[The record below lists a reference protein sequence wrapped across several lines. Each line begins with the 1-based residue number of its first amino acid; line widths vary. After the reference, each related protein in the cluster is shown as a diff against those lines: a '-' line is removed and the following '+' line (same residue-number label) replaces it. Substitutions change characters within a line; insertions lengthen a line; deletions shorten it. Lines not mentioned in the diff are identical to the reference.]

1 MHKID
6 VFFSFFGVFFS
17 FFRQNFLAKDG
28 KKSTIGFIMANEN
41 TNLLLFGLKDGQRS
55 IRGAYI
61 FLFAYVFA
69 TVLGAIFAPLA
80 FWFAQYLHETNPGNE
95 TLTWLAGKGVD
106 IFFDRARYVAIV
118 LALPVVF
125 IKCRLTSLGA
135 LRMKLNLKALKEFAK
150 YYLLGLFLLAA
161 MYAMQLLFT
170 SCEIKGISSGKFCEV
185 LGVAFVSTLLLA
197 FLEELLFRDLIMRS
211 FYTAW
216 GMFLGIVLSSL
227 FFAYKHFKV
236 PSGIGGVDLHSA
248 SWYTGFQVA
257 WYDTVGIFMSF
268 DAFSFISLFMFG
280 CVLCTMFLRA
290 KTLYAPIGFHSAA
303 VLAIMLYEKFVVPES
318 SDSLRIVFGGVWVTK
333 SYAALIFLTLL
344 LVFLLFSRQKN
355 SPESLKK

>member
-1 MHKID
+1 MY
-6 VFFSFFGVFFS
+6 VFGFL
-17 FFRQNFLAKDG
+17 RQNFLAKDG
-28 KKSTIGFIMANEN
+28 KKSIIYFIMANEN

-55 IRGAYI
+55 IKGAYV

-69 TVLGAIFAPLA
+69 TVLGAIFAPLS
-80 FWFAQYLHETNPGNE
+80 FWFAQYLHETNPSNG
-95 TLTWLAGKGVD
+95 TLAWLAGKGVD

-118 LALPVVF
+118 LVLPVVF

-150 YYLLGLFLLAA
+150 YYLLGLLLLAA
-161 MYAMQLLFT
+161 MYAMQLMFT
-170 SCEIKGISSGKFCEV
+170 DCAFKSISLNEFCSV

-216 GMFLGIVLSSL
+216 GMFMGIVLSSL

-236 PSGIGGVDLHSA
+236 PSDIGGLDLHSA
-248 SWYTGFQVA
+248 SWYSGFQVA

-268 DAFSFISLFMFG
+268 DAFSYISLFMFG
-280 CVLCTMFLRA
+280 CVLCAMFLRA

-303 VLAIMLYEKFVVPES
+303 VLAIMLYKELVVPES

-333 SYAALIFLTLL
+333 SYAAFTLLTLL
-344 LVFLLFSRQKN
+344 LVFLLFFGQKN
-355 SPESLKK
+355 SAKSLKK